1 VPAAATA
8 ARVAVVDT
16 KRSEL
21 GGAEAGGGG
30 GPIALLGV
38 DPSWF
43 RPPWRGQGAAKGGPA
58 PACGS
63 GGAVVG
69 CRLRRSREVMG
80 IRVGQPVEAGVHG
93 QGGTRAHA
101 PLTARVS
108 MGAARHRPPLR
119 VGHPQFLTVVIVL
132 EFSIG
137 ARHTLC
143 GLGCFYFHFGS
154 MFCYLLYDL
163 ISSFWLEDLRLK
175 FL

>member
-38 DPSWF
+38 DPSWL
-43 RPPWRGQGAAKGGPA
+43 WRGQGAVPA

-80 IRVGQPVEAGVHG
+80 IRVGRPAEAGVHG
-93 QGGTRAHA
+93 QGGARAHA
-101 PLTARVS
+101 HLTARVS
-108 MGAARHRPPLR
+108 MGAARH
-119 VGHPQFLTVVIVL
+119 IVHHSVWAIL
-132 EFSIG
+132 
-137 ARHTLC
+137 
-143 GLGCFYFHFGS
+143 
-154 MFCYLLYDL
+154 
-163 ISSFWLEDLRLK
+163 SSSPWS
-175 FL
+175 

>member
-1 VPAAATA
+1 
-8 ARVAVVDT
+8 VAV
-16 KRSEL
+16 
-21 GGAEAGGGG
+21 A
-30 GPIALLGV
+30 PLLSSAWTL
-38 DPSWF
+38 P
-43 RPPWRGQGAAKGGPA
+43 
-58 PACGS
+58 GS
-63 GGAVVG
+63 DRYGEGREQPKEGLLRRGGAVVG

-80 IRVGQPVEAGVHG
+80 IRVGRPAEAGVHG
-93 QGGTRAHA
+93 QGGARARAH
-101 PLTARVS
+101 LTARVS
-108 MGAARHRPPLR
+108 MGAARHGPPLP